1 MAKET
6 NLTAL
11 NEIAEKCGG
20 TAQASNAK
28 AIKEIADNF
37 SGGGGG
43 GGDIFEVILFPDPEN
58 PSEMITTTT
67 TAQAQAAWDAGKQI
81 RILVKPSADVTTYD
95 MYVSAADETAWSAS
109 IVNQDALLSV
119 LLFKS
124 SDAPDAPMGVGLAV
138 YELTPM

>member
-43 GGDIFEVILFPDPEN
+43 GGEVFVINADAADPSDIQ
-58 PSEMITTTT
+58 TTTT
-67 TAQAQAAWDAGKQI
+67 YAEVVAAWEENK
-81 RILVKPSADVTTYD
+81 RILVSLQAGGNPVYEAF
-95 MYVSAADETAWSAS
+95 
-109 IVNQDALLSV
+109 VNSLSPMNGVFGSSSV
-119 LLFKS
+119 LNDLLQICTIENSGTATDPAIISIYSYDLS
-124 SDAPDAPMGVGLAV
+124 SL
-138 YELTPM
+138 E